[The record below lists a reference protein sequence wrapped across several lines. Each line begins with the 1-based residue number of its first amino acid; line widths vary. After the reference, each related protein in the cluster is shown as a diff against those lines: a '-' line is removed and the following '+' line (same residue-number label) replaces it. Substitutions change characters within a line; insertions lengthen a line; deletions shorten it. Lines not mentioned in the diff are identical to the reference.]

1 MTVSE
6 ELANIFS
13 AAERLIDQLD
23 NPLHIAIMENYR
35 MHAMLEYC
43 GRFEELLAPRDDD
56 RAPRVPNLHS
66 TDGIPCLRR
75 HGRGAQRV
83 LRTACG
89 ARSDGADQRA
99 GAPRRQRLGGIL
111 PGTVRAPASAGGRA
125 ARTKGHDIDDRDLDG
140 YFIEDHW
147 TSMYFIYNDEARLIG
162 EHIYHSPATDL
173 REITVDEFYDLEQLR
188 AVLEPKIAAG
198 PPHRRLSVGERLVSE
213 TIFLSD
219 IPTFFSAEVAADP
232 YAFYRRLRA
241 EAPVHYDHDLNG
253 YLISRHADVAK
264 GGYRD
269 PIFSS
274 RSYERIIEPVFGRSL
289 LQMDGKRACA
299 QARAGDSLLPR

>member
-1 MTVSE
+1 MSE

-43 GRFEELLAPRDDD
+43 GRFEELLAPEMTIERPVYRICTPQTGYRVYDGMDEV
-56 RAPRVPNLHS
+56 RNEFYAPLVEHGQTVQTKEQEHLAVNDWGFSQEQFVHQH
-66 TDGIPCLRR
+66 LR
-75 HGRGAQRV
+75 
-83 LRTACG
+83 
-89 ARSDGADQRA
+89 
-99 GAPRRQRLGGIL
+99 
-111 PGTVRAPASAGGRA
+111 GRA

-198 PPHRRLSVGERLVSE
+198 PHRRLSVGSG
-213 TIFLSD
+213 S
-219 IPTFFSAEVAADP
+219 
-232 YAFYRRLRA
+232 
-241 EAPVHYDHDLNG
+241 
-253 YLISRHADVAK
+253 
-264 GGYRD
+264 
-269 PIFSS
+269 
-274 RSYERIIEPVFGRSL
+274 
-289 LQMDGKRACA
+289 
-299 QARAGDSLLPR
+299 